1 MVAATLETLPPRL
14 TVEQAAKVL
23 GISERTIRE
32 HSRNRTIPML
42 KLAGAKRVMFPTAQ
56 LLEWLPGAALEVEE
70 SNGNTVV
77 RLAGAVA

>member
-1 MVAATLETLPPRL
+1 
-14 TVEQAAKVL
+14 
-23 GISERTIRE
+23 
-32 HSRNRTIPML
+32 ML